1 MIWIGLEK
9 KSQKTVKNTW
19 CDWLINYIPEPI
31 RKSVGG
37 FKDKI
42 VSFFKRNAPK
52 QTAYGRGHKL
62 SKSRKQNIKK
72 PFLSEVNKR
81 N

>member
-19 CDWLINYIPEPI
+19 WDWLINYIPEPI
-31 RKSVGG
+31 RRSVGG

-42 VSFFKRNAPK
+42 VSFFKANTPN

>member
-1 MIWIGLEK
+1 MVWIDLEK
-9 KSQKTVKNTW
+9 KSQETVKNTW
-19 CDWLINYIPEPI
+19 WDWLINYIPEPI
-31 RKSVGG
+31 RRSVRG

-42 VSFFKRNAPK
+42 VSFFKTNTSN

>member
-19 CDWLINYIPEPI
+19 WDWLINYIPEPI

-42 VSFFKRNAPK
+42 VSFFKRNTPK